1 MFESVFESKSQ
12 LLKGK
17 KPGGAILAHCMGLGK
32 TLQNITLI
40 HTIMTNFP
48 EVSIFLKSKGYEGI
62 WEKDIPTSVEICR
75 RGIIFEWI
83 LEFILMQRWLD
94 PTQYN
99 EPDLNKSQKAGS
111 KTPTSSKVIP

>member
-48 EVSIFLKSKGYEGI
+48 DVSLFMKSKGYGGI
-62 WEKDIPTSVEICR
+62 WEKDI
-75 RGIIFEWI
+75 FKH
-83 LEFILMQRWLD
+83 Q
-94 PTQYN
+94 
-99 EPDLNKSQKAGS
+99 
-111 KTPTSSKVIP
+111 

>member
-1 MFESVFESKSQ
+1 LSISQSFTYIEKVFKTPLFSGIKFMFESVFESKSQ

-62 WEKDIPTSVEICR
+62 
-75 RGIIFEWI
+75 
-83 LEFILMQRWLD
+83 
-94 PTQYN
+94 
-99 EPDLNKSQKAGS
+99 
-111 KTPTSSKVIP
+111 

>member
-12 LLKGK
+12 LEKGK

-48 EVSIFLKSKGYEGI
+48 DVSLFM
-62 WEKDIPTSVEICR
+62 EI
-75 RGIIFEWI
+75 
-83 LEFILMQRWLD
+83 
-94 PTQYN
+94 
-99 EPDLNKSQKAGS
+99 
-111 KTPTSSKVIP
+111 

>member
-1 MFESVFESKSQ
+1 MFEAVFESKSQ
-12 LLKGK
+12 LEKGK

-48 EVSIFLKSKGYEGI
+48 DVSLFLKSKGYGGI
-62 WEKDIPTSVEICR
+62 WENDIQTSVEICR
-75 RGIIFEWI
+75 KGIIFES
-83 LEFILMQRWLD
+83 LMQYWPD

-99 EPDLNKSQKAGS
+99 EPYFNESQKTGS
-111 KTPTSSKVIP
+111 KTNTASKVIP